1 MRKIFISLLLILL
14 LALPVYPATT
24 VSGRS
29 APGGVPSGDEC
40 AGYSTC
46 EDAEGSGTP
55 ADWTN
60 TGSPDW
66 DYTTDPA
73 PLRGTQSVAL
83 ETGDK
88 IAKGSLTGGD
98 VWAFVRWQAADG
110 QPESTSYVLLVYDS
124 TPTILGKVQINT
136 NGAVRHSNG
145 DANATSAGT
154 LADGATGN
162 YCVWWHLKRGSS
174 VNTGES
180 HVWYDLC
187 SNVCSGGT
195 CTRPESETIS
205 AITTGTWDG
214 TTISTDAL
222 TIQGWCAGTSN
233 VTILDEIRTKTT
245 EINEVEN

>member
-1 MRKIFISLLLILL
+1 MRKLFISLLLILL
-14 LALPVYPATT
+14 LVLPAHSATT
-24 VSGRS
+24 VSGRP
-29 APGGVPSGDEC
+29 APGGAAAGDEC
-40 AGYSTC
+40 TGYSTC

-66 DYTTDPA
+66 DYTTSPA

-83 ETGDK
+83 DAGDK
-88 IAKGSLTGGD
+88 IEKDSLTGGD

-110 QPESTSYVLLVYDS
+110 NPESTSYVLLAYDS
-124 TPTILGKVQINT
+124 TPTLLGKVQINT
-136 NGAVRHSNG
+136 NGAIRHYNG
-145 DANATSAGT
+145 TANATSAGT
-154 LADGATGN
+154 LADGATGE
-162 YCVWWHLKRGSS
+162 YCFWWHLKRGSS
-174 VNTGES
+174 ENTGES

-187 SNVCSGGT
+187 SNVCSGST
-195 CTRPESETIS
+195 CTRPETETIT

-222 TIQGWCAGTSN
+222 TIQGRCAGTSN

-245 EINEVEN
+245 EISTVEN

>member
-83 ETGDK
+83 DAAEK
-88 IAKGSLTGGD
+88 IEKDSLTGGD
-98 VWAFVRWQAADG
+98 VWVFIRWQAADG
-110 QPESTSYVLLVYDS
+110 QPLSTSYVALILDS
-124 TPTILGKVQINT
+124 ANVVLGKITVPT
-136 NGAVRHSNG
+136 NGAIRHYNG
-145 DANATSAGT
+145 TANTASGSA
-154 LADGATGN
+154 LADEATGK
-162 YCVWWHLKRGSS
+162 YCFWWNLKRGSS
-174 VNTGES
+174 ANTGES
-180 HVWYDLC
+180 HIWYDLC

-195 CTRPESETIS
+195 CTRPESETIT
-205 AITTGTWDG
+205 AVTTGTWDG

-233 VTILDEIRTKTT
+233 ITILDEIRTKTT
-245 EINEVEN
+245 EISGVEN